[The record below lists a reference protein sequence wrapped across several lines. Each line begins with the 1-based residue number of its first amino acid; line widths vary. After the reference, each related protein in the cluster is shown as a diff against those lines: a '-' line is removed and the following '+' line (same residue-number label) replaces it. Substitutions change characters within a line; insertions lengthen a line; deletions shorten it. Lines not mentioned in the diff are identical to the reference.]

1 MMQLHEL
8 KQNTT
13 FKKKKRVGRGGKKG
27 TYCGGGGKGQKGR
40 AGAKFKPIIRG
51 WIKRYPK
58 LRGYNFN
65 TQTEVSSINL
75 DVLEKTFEAKTLIN
89 PEALIAERII
99 RKIDGRIP
107 TVKILG
113 TGEIKKALT
122 IENCLVSKTAKEKIE
137 KVGGTVKEK
146 TKKEVLKKEPKPKAK
161 TKK

>member
-1 MMQLHEL
+1 MQLHEI
-8 KQNTT
+8 
-13 FKKKKRVGRGGKKG
+13 KKSSTSKEKKRVGRGGKKG

-65 TQTEVSSINL
+65 TQSAVSSINL
-75 DVLEKTFEAKTLIN
+75 DVLDKAFEANAMVNPDTLV
-89 PEALIAERII
+89 ATRII
-99 RKIDGRIP
+99 RNIDGKLPLI
-107 TVKILG
+107 KILG

-122 IENCLVSKTAKEKIE
+122 VEGCSISKTAKEKIE
-137 KVGGTVKEK
+137 KAGGTVKVL
-146 TKKEVLKKEPKPKAK
+146 TKKEVAKKGTSKAK

>member
-1 MMQLHEL
+1 MQLHEI
-8 KQNTT
+8 KKSTT
-13 FKKKKRVGRGGKKG
+13 TKRKKRVGRGGKKG

-65 TQTEVSSINL
+65 IQSSVSSINL
-75 DVLEKTFEAKTLIN
+75 DVLEKTFEANTLVT
-89 PEALIAERII
+89 PEVLIATRII
-99 RKIDGRIP
+99 RNVDGKIP
-107 TVKILG
+107 TIKILG

-122 IENCLVSKTAKEKIE
+122 IEGFTVSATAKAKIE
-137 KVGGTVKEK
+137 KAGGKVTVA
-146 TKKEVLKKEPKPKAK
+146 TKKEVEVKGVSKAK

>member
-1 MMQLHEL
+1 MIQLNEL

-13 FKKKKRVGRGGKKG
+13 FKRKKRVGRGGKKG

-40 AGAKFKPIIRG
+40 AGAKFKPIVRG

-65 TQTEVSSINL
+65 VQTEVSSVNL
-75 DVLEKTFEAKTLIN
+75 DVLEKTFEANTLVN
-89 PEALIAERII
+89 PEALVAERII
-99 RKIDGRIP
+99 RKVDGKIP

-122 IENCLVSKTAKEKIE
+122 FENCLISKTAKEKIE
-137 KVGGTVKEK
+137 KAGGTIKIK
-146 TKKEVLKKEPKPKAK
+146 AKKEAPKAK
-161 TKK
+161 VKK

>member
-1 MMQLHEL
+1 MQLHEL

-65 TQTEVSSINL
+65 TQTEVSSVNL
-75 DVLEKTFEAKTLIN
+75 DVLEEIFESNTVIN
-89 PEALIAERII
+89 PEVLVAKRII
-99 RKIDGRIP
+99 RKVDGKIP
-107 TVKILG
+107 TIKILG
-113 TGEIKKALT
+113 TGEIKKSLT
-122 IENCLVSKTAKEKIE
+122 IEGCLVSKTTIEKIE
-137 KVGGTVKEK
+137 KAGGKVVAKTVKEVA
-146 TKKEVLKKEPKPKAK
+146 KKGVSKAK

>member
-1 MMQLHEL
+1 MMQLNEL
-8 KQNTT
+8 KKNTT
-13 FKKKKRVGRGGKKG
+13 SKRKKRVGRGGKKG

-65 TQTEVSSINL
+65 VQTEVSSINL
-75 DVLEKTFEAKTLIN
+75 DVLEKTFEAGAIVSPETLTSKR
-89 PEALIAERII
+89 AI
-99 RKIDGRIP
+99 RKVDGKFP

-122 IENCLVSKTAKEKIE
+122 FENCLVSKTAKEKIE
-137 KVGGTVKEK
+137 KAGGTVKMKEK
-146 TKKEVLKKEPKPKAK
+146 KVVEKKPAKAK
-161 TKK
+161 AKK

>member
-1 MMQLHEL
+1 MQLHEI
-8 KQNTT
+8 KKNTT
-13 FKKKKRVGRGGKKG
+13 TKRKKRVGRGGKKG

-65 TQTEVSSINL
+65 VQSDVSSINL
-75 DVLEKTFEAKTLIN
+75 DVLEKTFVNNAVVTPVTLV
-89 PEALIAERII
+89 ATRLIRN
-99 RKIDGRIP
+99 IDGKLP

-122 IENCLVSKTAKEKIE
+122 FEGCLVSKTAKEKIE
-137 KVGGTVKEK
+137 KAGGTVKVV
-146 TKKEVLKKEPKPKAK
+146 TKKEVAPKGVSKPK